1 MDRLGW
7 PGAHRQTRL
16 RRIQP
21 PVHAV
26 YHAGVICP
34 LSLQAVC
41 YGIPA
46 GNRVGPAAPR
56 QDRLGTGGPE
66 NDSPGA
72 TTGRE
77 RPENGMGNYLIRN
90 QTPHELVIEGADRS
104 LKLAP
109 LQRRRVGASPE
120 RLFGA
125 AACAARRDHAVDWEL
140 EPVRSTRLLAAAWLA
155 GAGIASCVAGV
166 FAYSLGSGMLALW
179 LGGAAAA
186 GCAIG
191 AAYIIARGRTR
202 PDRTGHDLAGASR
215 REPGRAETGP
225 PGPGRIARWRMRHG
239 RNRRDRAA
247 SRGHRDSPQLDPTP
261 PRGEQWG
268 IVRDFIIATCQ
279 GLIILLVL
287 FVAVAAP
294 AAAIY
299 YGTELSK
306 VVVFTHW
313 SHLSLIAGSD
323 ALYIVVARLLQLIM
337 LIIVSIV
344 PALMYF
350 QFDREKLSTLVDR
363 WLHAIFRLD
372 PSLGTVADVDAKY
385 GRRVEEFY
393 GASLATGV
401 GEPRKRL
408 HDRSPVIIATLLI
421 AIGWIVVLL
430 NDAHRYGP
438 LPSFQDLF
446 RPSPTPMT
454 MGFLGAYFLAVQVTL
469 RGYVRGD
476 LKPKT
481 YNVITVRILMAVIL
495 AWAAQALWGTNQV
508 VLALSFIAGILP
520 NTVLRRIRDVGGSGT
535 LLRQVR
541 DRPKAEDGGGQKAE
555 KDDLQVQSPLS
566 QLDEVDVY
574 ERTRLEEEG
583 ITSVQALARHDLVDL
598 ILSSRIPVPRL
609 IDWVDQAILLQH
621 VPERAAQRLRGLG
634 IRTATD
640 YLQASACDDA
650 FRHVSCAL
658 AQEGNMNA
666 ELLRIVLNGDEWL
679 SYIQNWRQHDG
690 TTAMQV
696 YTYDRDGH
704 LKKRRLR
711 IGPPRTQP
719 VCVSAGGTTA
729 GSTMGAGPFAPYT
742 GPRDGQPTQNGD
754 GGQPTHDEL
763 MTK

>member
-1 MDRLGW
+1 
-7 PGAHRQTRL
+7 
-16 RRIQP
+16 
-21 PVHAV
+21 
-26 YHAGVICP
+26 
-34 LSLQAVC
+34 
-41 YGIPA
+41 
-46 GNRVGPAAPR
+46 
-56 QDRLGTGGPE
+56 
-66 NDSPGA
+66 
-72 TTGRE
+72 
-77 RPENGMGNYLIRN
+77 MGNYLIRN
-90 QTPHELVIEGADRS
+90 QTPHELVIEGAGDMS

-109 LQRRRVGASPE
+109 LQQRRVGASPE
-120 RLFGA
+120 KLFGA
-125 AACAARRDHAVDWEL
+125 AACAARRDNAVDWEL

-166 FAYSLGSGMLALW
+166 IAYSLGSGMLALW
-179 LGGAAAA
+179 LGAGAGAA
-186 GCAIG
+186 CAIG
-191 AAYIIARGRTR
+191 GAYVIGRGRTR
-202 PDRTGHDLAGASR
+202 PDRTERDLEGPGR
-215 REPGRAETGP
+215 TEPGQ
-225 PGPGRIARWRMRHG
+225 PGPGRVSRRLVPGWMRRWRMRRG
-239 RNRRDRAA
+239 RKGRDRAA

-261 PRGEQWG
+261 LRGEQWG
-268 IVRDFIIATCQ
+268 IVRDFVIATCQ
-279 GLIILLVL
+279 GLVIVLVL

-294 AAAIY
+294 ASAIY
-299 YGTELSK
+299 YGTELSN
-306 VVVFTHW
+306 VIVITHW
-313 SHLSLIAGSD
+313 SHLSLVAGHD
-323 ALYIVVARLLQLIM
+323 HLYIVVARLLQLIM

-408 HDRSPVIIATLLI
+408 HDRSPVIVATLLI

-430 NDAHRYGP
+430 NDAHRDGA

-454 MGFLGAYFLAVQVTL
+454 MGFLGAYFLAIQVTL

-520 NTVLRRIRDVGGSGT
+520 NTVLRRIRDVGGG
-535 LLRQVR
+535 R
-541 DRPKAEDGGGQKAE
+541 QKAE

-566 QLDEVDVY
+566 HLDEVDVY

-583 ITSVQALARHDLVDL
+583 ITSVQALARHDLIDL

-621 VPERAAQRLRGLG
+621 VPERAAQTLRGLG

-640 YLQASACDDA
+640 YLQVSADERA
-650 FRHVSCAL
+650 FKHVSRVL
-658 AQEGNMNA
+658 AKDGDLSA
-666 ELLRIVLNGDEWL
+666 ELLRIVLDGDEWL
-679 SYIQNWRQHDG
+679 SYIRNWRQHDG
-690 TTAMQV
+690 TITMQV
-696 YTYDRDGH
+696 HTYGQDGH
-704 LKKRRLR
+704 VKKRRLK
-711 IGPPRTQP
+711 IGAARAQP
-719 VCVSAGGTTA
+719 ARGSAGGTTA
-729 GSTMGAGPFAPYT
+729 GSTTTAGQLTPLHRVNGRPASTERRRRPASTGRPASKNGGARHG
-742 GPRDGQPTQNGD
+742 
-754 GGQPTHDEL
+754 
-763 MTK
+763 